1 MQDTSP
7 LYLTPATFNDFAFI
21 EKVFAA
27 MIPQYAP
34 IMPGSFEANLE
45 NLRRLQEKGFDFT
58 ATGLTGYLVETDK
71 AAIGF
76 IALGPLSPRLAYLSA
91 FYFLPEYQR
100 QGHGKKAL
108 QQIEN
113 TYQNLGFQ
121 EILLLV
127 HQKAP
132 WASNFYRKM
141 GYKTLAE
148 HRASI
153 IQYAG
158 VGIEHLLEPGLF
170 LMGRT
175 LKRRKG
181 KTWKGK
187 P

>member
-1 MQDTSP
+1 MQDTRP
-7 LYLTPATFNDFAFI
+7 IYLTPATFGDFAFI

-45 NLRRLQEKGFDFT
+45 NLRRLQEKNLDFT
-58 ATGLTGYLVETDK
+58 ATGLAGYVVETDTT
-71 AAIGF
+71 ALGF
-76 IALGPLSPRLAYLSA
+76 IAVGPLSPRLAYLSA
-91 FYFLPEYQR
+91 FYFLPEH
-100 QGHGKKAL
+100 QGLGYGQKVL
-108 QQIEN
+108 RQIEN
-113 TYQNLGFQ
+113 TYHRLGYQ
-121 EILLLV
+121 EMLLLV

-148 HRASI
+148 NKTSI
-153 IQYAG
+153 VQYAG
-158 VGIEHLLEPGLF
+158 AGIEHLLEPGLF

-175 LKRRKG
+175 LKV
-181 KTWKGK
+181 K